1 MRWKKRL
8 PRLLLLAALV
18 GAVAWWYTH
27 GRPSFQEMVDGVTN
41 PLLGSKAAV
50 KESERNRV
58 EGEAIAVVSE
68 QTEATIDTL
77 KEGLTMTQVRELL
90 GEPNVNE
97 LVSREKGKPE
107 VVRWI
112 YRGARRILLF
122 EDGRLKSI
130 AVR

>member
-1 MRWKKRL
+1 VRWKRL
-8 PRLLLLAALV
+8 RRLLLVALLAGGV
-18 GAVAWWYTH
+18 VWWYTH

-68 QTEATIDTL
+68 QTEAAIDTL
-77 KEGLTMTQVRELL
+77 KEGMTMRQVRELL

-97 LVSREKGKPE
+97 VVSREKGKPE

-112 YRGARRILLF
+112 YKGARRVLLF
-122 EDGRLKSI
+122 EDTRLTSI
-130 AVR
+130 TIR

>member
-1 MRWKKRL
+1 MRWKRL
-8 PRLLLLAALV
+8 RRLLLVALLAGGV
-18 GAVAWWYTH
+18 VWWYTH

-68 QTEATIDTL
+68 QTEAAIDTL
-77 KEGLTMTQVRELL
+77 KEGMTMRQVRELL

-97 LVSREKGKPE
+97 VVSREKGKPE

-112 YRGARRILLF
+112 YKGARRVLLF
-122 EDGRLKSI
+122 EDTRLTSI
-130 AVR
+130 TIR

>member
-1 MRWKKRL
+1 MRWKRL
-8 PRLLLLAALV
+8 RRLLLLALLA

-27 GRPSFQEMVDGVTN
+27 GRPSFQQMVDGITN

-50 KESERNRV
+50 KESEHNRV

-68 QTEATIDTL
+68 QVEAEIDTL
-77 KEGLTMTQVRELL
+77 KEGMTMRQVREVL

-97 LVSREKGKPE
+97 VVSREKGQPE
-107 VVRWI
+107 IVRWT

-122 EDGRLKSI
+122 ADGRLKSI
-130 AVR
+130 AIR

>member
-1 MRWKKRL
+1 MRWKRL
-8 PRLLLLAALV
+8 RRPLLLAVLA

-27 GRPSFQEMVDGVTN
+27 GRPSFQQMVDGVTN

-68 QTEATIDTL
+68 QTEAAIDTL
-77 KEGLTMTQVRELL
+77 KEGMNMRQVREVL
-90 GEPNVNE
+90 GDPNVNE
-97 LVSREKGKPE
+97 VVSQEKGKPE
-107 VVRWI
+107 VVRWT
-112 YRGARRILLF
+112 YKGARRILLF
-122 EDGRLKSI
+122 EDGRLTSI